1 MVSSISQEV
10 ISLRLVSD
18 FVSTTA
24 PLPMATTTSLTPALT
39 PTQTPTPT
47 RKVSTYIEITLMV
60 NVQDYSSMKN
70 VDDAIKSVVYNVSLN
85 DRIVLMIN
93 EEESSDSTTVIDIYF
108 VSLSNEY
115 YPKATEL
122 AYYKISSMEME
133 FKGILRAATEIVS

>member
-24 PLPMATTTSLTPALT
+24 PLPKATTTSLTPALT
-39 PTQTPTPT
+39 PTQTPTLT

-115 YPKATEL
+115 DPKATEL

-133 FKGILRAATEIVS
+133 FKGTLRAATGIVS